1 MHASGGDGSQAVAA
15 AVATAPAGVPFSP
28 AGSRLRV
35 LSFNVNG
42 LRACLKRLRL
52 KTMSQLLD
60 QLNAG
65 KLGARCGARTSSA
78 VTGASVQHW
87 HRALPPGGLPW
98 LRAPS
103 SWNSW
108 ELNHVFT
115 QRCLA
120 PQTLCAFRRRS
131 CGGAMWTLSWH
142 ASRAGGLQGGGRALT
157 LPGETCAYG
166 RAEVSWQALAGRRSP
181 VAVPSHL
188 PSHASPS
195 FIQPLPNPKPLYIP
209 SRDSFFCCDTT
220 SSTGYSGTA
229 TYCRTEAALPFAA
242 EEGFTGCA
250 ALAAAGGQ
258 ATTGHPPRLH
268 VPVAIRRHGALRALC
283 KGPAA

>member
-60 QLNAG
+60 QLNADVVCFQET
-65 KLGARCGARTSSA
+65 KLRRGDVDS
-78 VTGASVQHW
+78 
-87 HRALPPGGLPW
+87 
-98 LRAPS
+98 
-103 SWNSW
+103 
-108 ELNHVFT
+108 ELACVE
-115 QRCLA
+115 
-120 PQTLCAFRRRS
+120 
-131 CGGAMWTLSWH
+131 GW
-142 ASRAGGLQGGGRALT
+142 
-157 LPGETCAYG
+157 
-166 RAEVSWQALAGRRSP
+166 
-181 VAVPSHL
+181 
-188 PSHASPS
+188 
-195 FIQPLPNPKPLYIP
+195 
-209 SRDSFFCCDTT
+209 DSFFCCDTT